1 MTGKLL
7 LGAHVST
14 AGGVENAPGRGL
26 ETTCDTIQIFVKP
39 PNRWASRAL
48 TEENVVAFKAAVAET
63 GISPVIAHGL
73 YLVNL
78 ATSDDALWNKSL
90 DALADELERC
100 EMLGLPGL
108 VVHPGSHKGAGE
120 DAGQARIAAALDEAH
135 ARLPG
140 YEAQVWLEITAGQG
154 DHLGYTFEQIR
165 RMIDGVKQ
173 PERLGVCFDTAH
185 AWAAGYDIHTREG
198 FDATWDEF
206 DRILG
211 IDRLRALHLNDTNKE
226 LGSRVDR
233 HEQVGKGKL
242 GLDTFRFLVND
253 PRFRGIPMILELDLG
268 DDEFRANLATLR
280 SLVEEPA

>member
-14 AGGVENAPGRGL
+14 AGGVEKALAHGVD
-26 ETTCDTIQIFVKP
+26 TTCDTIQIFAKP
-39 PNRWASRAL
+39 PNRWASKAL
-48 TEENVVAFKAAVAET
+48 AEENVAAFKAAVVET

-78 ATSDDALWNKSL
+78 ATPDDALWNKSL
-90 DALADELERC
+90 DALADDLERC
-100 EMLGLPGL
+100 EMLGLAGL
-108 VVHPGSHKGAGE
+108 VVHPGSHKGSGE
-120 DAGQARIAAALDEAH
+120 EAGQARIAAALDEVH

-140 YEAQVWLEITAGQG
+140 YGVQVWLEITAGQG
-154 DHLGYTFEQIR
+154 DHLGYTFGQIR
-165 RMIDGVKQ
+165 QMIDSVAQ

-185 AWAAGYDIHTREG
+185 AWAAGYEIRTREG

-206 DRILG
+206 DRVLG
-211 IDRLRALHLNDTNKE
+211 LERLRAVHLNDTSKE

-253 PRFRGIPMILELDLG
+253 PRFRGIPMVLELDLG
-268 DDEFRANLATLR
+268 DDEFRENLKTLR
-280 SLVEEPA
+280 SLVAGPG

>member
-1 MTGKLL
+1 VTGKLL

-14 AGGVENAPGRGL
+14 AGGVETAPGRGL

-48 TEENVVAFKAAVAET
+48 TEENVAAFKAAVAET
-63 GISPVIAHGL
+63 GIGPVIAHGL

-90 DALADELERC
+90 DALTDELERC

-120 DAGQARIAAALDEAH
+120 DAGQARIAAALDEVH
-135 ARLPG
+135 GRLPG

-165 RMIDGVKQ
+165 RMIDAVKQ

-185 AWAAGYDIHTREG
+185 AWAAGYDVRTREG

-233 HEQVGKGKL
+233 HEQIGKGKL

-253 PRFRGIPMILELDLG
+253 PRFRGIPMILELDLATTSSG
-268 DDEFRANLATLR
+268 PTLATLR

>member
-1 MTGKLL
+1 VTGKLL

-14 AGGVENAPGRGL
+14 AGGVETAPGRGL

-48 TEENVVAFKAAVAET
+48 TEENVAAFKAAVAET
-63 GISPVIAHGL
+63 GIGPVIAHGL

-90 DALADELERC
+90 DALTDELERC

-120 DAGQARIAAALDEAH
+120 DAGQARIAAALDEVH
-135 ARLPG
+135 GRLPG

-165 RMIDGVKQ
+165 RMIDAVKQ

-185 AWAAGYDIHTREG
+185 AWAAGYDVRTREG

-233 HEQVGKGKL
+233 HEQIGKGKL